1 MRSLAAF
8 LLGLVWFVIFGVYA
22 IVTLPVLTLLMVM
35 MVGAVIRG
43 DDASDDKWRDRID
56 LLFYPT
62 FWLAVLGIGW
72 VRAPEFR
79 STINE
84 RRNMS
89 APTASGKKTKFRVT
103 VDYGDD
109 RIRTYAITASDM
121 GVAVASGLAYAQGM
135 LTVEAAD
142 DWDEDYSWAEEP
154 DGEWEVE

>member
-1 MRSLAAF
+1 
-8 LLGLVWFVIFGVYA
+8 
-22 IVTLPVLTLLMVM
+22 
-35 MVGAVIRG
+35 
-43 DDASDDKWRDRID
+43 
-56 LLFYPT
+56 
-62 FWLAVLGIGW
+62 
-72 VRAPEFR
+72 
-79 STINE
+79 
-84 RRNMS
+84 MS
-89 APTASGKKTKFRVT
+89 APTAGGKKTKFRVT